1 MEQAELAELLPAEI
15 PGLLRYATSM
25 VRDQQ
30 LAEDLVGDTCVR
42 ALERAASFRRDA
54 ALATWLHRILHNL
67 AVDRARAQREV
78 PAEDVEAEVELRWQD
93 NDYTVDAAVVVARA
107 ETAAELHDALIRL
120 PYSHRAVVVLHDAHG
135 MTAAEAAAVCGISVP
150 AAKQRLRRGRMML
163 VTALAEGV
171 ERRRAVR
178 GVPLSC
184 WEARRRVSDFLD
196 HDVDE
201 ATAVMLQTHLASCP
215 TCPALYASL
224 VAATDALAAGEDA
237 ARRRDPDSTIPPGI
251 EQRLRAAASRP
262 DRH

>member
-1 MEQAELAELLPAEI
+1 
-15 PGLLRYATSM
+15 
-25 VRDQQ
+25 
-30 LAEDLVGDTCVR
+30 
-42 ALERAASFRRDA
+42 
-54 ALATWLHRILHNL
+54 
-67 AVDRARAQREV
+67 
-78 PAEDVEAEVELRWQD
+78 
-93 NDYTVDAAVVVARA
+93 
-107 ETAAELHDALIRL
+107 
-120 PYSHRAVVVLHDAHG
+120 
-135 MTAAEAAAVCGISVP
+135 
-150 AAKQRLRRGRMML
+150 MML

-215 TCPALYASL
+215 RVRHSTPRSWPPP
-224 VAATDALAAGEDA
+224 TPWRGEDA